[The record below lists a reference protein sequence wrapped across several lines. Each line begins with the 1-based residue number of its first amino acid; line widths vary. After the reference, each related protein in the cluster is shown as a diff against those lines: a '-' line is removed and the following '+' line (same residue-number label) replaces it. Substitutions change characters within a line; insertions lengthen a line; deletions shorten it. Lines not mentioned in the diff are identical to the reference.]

1 MRAGVKLRDV
11 KLDGLERAFSS
22 NDRIEMVMAGDKLA
36 CFDGCRHQ
44 SPANAWLSDLGTGK
58 LLCYD
63 ESTSFP
69 TFCLYTN
76 GQKSA
81 SLQSNVVRIWDTATG
96 RDQSRGLPCT
106 RIVIYELAS
115 MKARAEFV
123 GHGSATITCLA
134 YSSDGMLLASGS
146 DDATV
151 LIWHYAKNSAEVKK

>member
-1 MRAGVKLRDV
+1 MRHGQ
-11 KLDGLERAFSS
+11 ERLPVEKAICFSS
-22 NDRIEMVMAGDKLA
+22 DNRWLAFPSLLTPCTGPAECRIGRTTLALGNQETLTCLVFSPTGRELA
-36 CFDGCRHQ
+36 C
-44 SPANAWLSDLGTGK
+44 A
-58 LLCYD
+58 
-63 ESTSFP
+63 
-69 TFCLYTN
+69 
-76 GQKSA
+76 
-81 SLQSNVVRIWDTATG
+81 VRG
-96 RDQSRGLPCT
+96 ESRGLPCT